1 MAFKSMFLD
10 RPDHGLS
17 GVSVALQPEFGHAS
31 MNVHSVTDMTI
42 GRWRRLNDGTEY
54 RQINIKNERG
64 SRVQFNLFRE
74 RK

>member
-42 GRWRRLNDGTEY
+42 GRWRRLNATTEY
-54 RQINIKNERG
+54 RQIYVTSAQG